1 MEYLDSDS
9 DIDDEYKHITVQPID
24 QADILN
30 ESKEWDTDLE
40 IEGLYLF
47 IFNVDHHSPKLQ
59 CLFRIK
65 DSFSYLIF
73 QHFIL
78 DY

>member
-40 IEGLYLF
+40 IEGLYLL
-47 IFNVDHHSPKLQ
+47 IHKIDP
-59 CLFRIK
+59 RIA
-65 DSFSYLIF
+65 IMPP
-73 QHFIL
+73 
-78 DY
+78 

>member
-40 IEGLYLF
+40 IEGLYLVTHD
-47 IFNVDHHSPKLQ
+47 IGPK
-59 CLFRIK
+59 IAIP
-65 DSFSYLIF
+65 S
-73 QHFIL
+73 
-78 DY
+78 